1 MEIASIL
8 VENGAEV
15 NRQDAAGFTPLTL
28 AIQADNLQMVALL
41 VRSNAALTL
50 TGTFLSF
57 FLSLLQ
63 YCMALNFQFSR
74 SV

>member
-50 TGTFLSF
+50 TGTFLS
-57 FLSLLQ
+57 LLQ
-63 YCMALNFQFSR
+63 YRMALNFQFSR